1 MAITSAN
8 AVINLLPQA
17 DMMPK
22 AQEPQK
28 KTEGRSWA
36 DMKATAANNTYA
48 GKGGT
53 KS

>member
-22 AQEPQK
+22 APEPQK
-28 KTEGRSWA
+28 KTEGRSSVISIITIIVN
-36 DMKATAANNTYA
+36 D
-48 GKGGT
+48 
-53 KS
+53 SQRV